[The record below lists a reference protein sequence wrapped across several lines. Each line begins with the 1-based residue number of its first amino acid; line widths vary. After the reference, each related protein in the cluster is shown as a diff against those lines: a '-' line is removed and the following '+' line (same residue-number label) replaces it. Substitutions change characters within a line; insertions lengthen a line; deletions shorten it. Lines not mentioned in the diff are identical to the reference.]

1 MFFNKKFP
9 FFKQLDAMDCG
20 ATCLRMV
27 AKYYGRYYSIEYLRD
42 ITYVDREG
50 VSLMSIAEAA
60 ERIGLHTLG
69 VKVTYDRL
77 LDDLPLPFIAHWR
90 QNHFIVVHK
99 ISKTHVWVADP
110 AAGTFKITKDEFLDG
125 WISDV
130 ANGESTGIVLLLETT
145 PEFFQKE
152 GERIEKKGFGFLLG
166 YLRNYRPLIGQVFL
180 GLAMGSVISLVFPFF
195 MQSMV
200 DIGIPTRDFGFVT
213 LILIAQLL
221 LTIGRQGIEFVR
233 GWILLEVGS
242 RVNINLVSDF
252 LIKLMRLP
260 VRFFDSKLTGDLLQR
275 ISDNARIEHFLTS
288 SALSTLFSF
297 VNFIIFGVIL
307 AFYNIKIFLIFL
319 IATILHIVWIFA
331 FLRKRRELDYKRFD
345 QASKNQSALIQLING
360 MPEIKLH
367 NAERQKRWHWERIQ
381 AQMFQLS
388 KSGLAIDQYQHAG
401 ASLIN
406 EVKNILI
413 TILAAQLVIKG
424 DMSLGMMMSM
434 QYIIGQLNGPVDNI
448 IDFIIEA
455 QKAQISLERMNEI
468 HTKEDEEKVEDK
480 LGYVPENQSI
490 ILENVDFQYGGPHSP
505 MILSNLNMV
514 IPLGKKTAIVGT
526 SGSGKTTIL
535 KLLLNFYQPT
545 GGNVRLGDISL
556 NNFKNSVWREKC
568 GVVMQ
573 DGFIFSDTIAKNIAL
588 GDEIVDKKKL
598 LFSVKVANIQ
608 SFVEGLPLGYNTKI
622 GEDGIGLSQG
632 QKQRLLI
639 ARAVYK
645 NPDYIFLDEATNAL
659 DAYNE
664 MMVMDNL
671 EQFFKEKTV
680 VIVAHRLSTVKNAD
694 NIVVLERG
702 EVIEQ
707 GTHTQLTALRGAYYH
722 LVKNQLEL
730 GN

>member
-1 MFFNKKFP
+1 MFSKSFP
-9 FFKQLDAMDCG
+9 FYKQLDAMDCG

-27 AKYYGRYYSIEYLRD
+27 AKFYGRHYSIEYMRD

-50 VSLMSIAEAA
+50 VSLMSIADAA

-69 VKVTYDRL
+69 VKVTFERMIE
-77 LDDLPLPFIAHWR
+77 DLPMPCIAHWR
-90 QNHFIVVHK
+90 QVHFIVVQK
-99 ISKTHVWVADP
+99 VTATHVWVADP
-110 AAGTFKITKDEFLDG
+110 AAGKFKLTKKEFMDG
-125 WISDV
+125 WVSDIQD
-130 ANGESTGIVLLLETT
+130 GEPTGILLLLETT

-152 GERIEKKGFGFLLG
+152 GQKIEKKGFSFLLG
-166 YLRNYRPLIGQVFL
+166 YLKNYRPLMLQIVF
-180 GLAMGSVISLVFPFF
+180 GLALGSLISLVFPFF

-200 DIGIPTRDFGFVT
+200 DIGIPTRDYEFIWIV
-213 LILIAQLL
+213 LIAQLV
-221 LTIGRQGIEFVR
+221 LTVGRTAVEFIR

-242 RVNINLVSDF
+242 RVNISLVSDF

-260 VRFFDSKLTGDLLQR
+260 VRFFDTKLTGDLLQR
-275 ISDNARIEHFLTS
+275 IGDNARIEHFLTS

-297 VNFIIFGVIL
+297 INFIIFGGIL
-307 AFYNIKIFLIFL
+307 AFYNTTIFFTFMIATFLHIGWIVIFLKK
-319 IATILHIVWIFA
+319 
-331 FLRKRRELDYKRFD
+331 RKELDYKRFD
-345 QASKNQSALIQLING
+345 QASKNQSTLIQLLNG

-367 NAERQKRWHWERIQ
+367 NAERQKRWQWERIQ
-381 AQMFQLS
+381 AQLFELS
-388 KSGLAIDQYQHAG
+388 KAGLAIDQYQHAG

-413 TILAAQLVIKG
+413 TVFAAQLVIKG
-424 DMSLGMMMSM
+424 DMTLGMMMSM
-434 QYIIGQLNGPVDNI
+434 QYIVGQLNGPVENI
-448 IDFIIEA
+448 VEFILEA
-455 QKAQISLERMNEI
+455 QRASISLERMNEI
-468 HTKEDEEKVEDK
+468 HMKEDEENVAEKIN
-480 LGYVPENQSI
+480 YVPENQSL
-490 ILENVDFQYGGPHSP
+490 ILENTSFQYGGPHSA
-505 MILSNLNMV
+505 MVLNNVNLI
-514 IPLGKKTAIVGT
+514 IPVGKKTAIVGT

-545 GGNVRLGDISL
+545 EGQIRIGDVNI
-556 NNFKNSVWREKC
+556 NQIKNSLWRDRC

-573 DGFIFSDTIAKNIAL
+573 EGFIFSDTIAKNIAL
-588 GDEIVDKKKL
+588 GDEIVDRKKL

-608 SFVEGLPLGYNTKI
+608 SFIESMPLGYNTKI

-671 EQFFKEKTV
+671 EQFFKGKTV

-694 NIVVLERG
+694 NIIVIERG
-702 EVIEQ
+702 EIIEQ
-707 GTHTQLTALRGAYYH
+707 GTHKQLTAARGAYYH